1 LAAAT
6 ASSPHQI
13 AVIGLRSKQQIADK
27 RKKRRIWNEH
37 ALGAHRDDQL
47 ESQPLVGFW
56 VD

>member
-27 RKKRRIWNEH
+27 LKKRRIWNEH